1 MVCAPIPG
9 LRDSGV
15 SGVLGKQTTTVLP
28 PEPLQPP
35 FLVSW
40 SNSSLSLLLHH
51 WTYSD
56 WEEAIVEGGRG
67 GILCTVLEDSS
78 DFQGSG

>member
-1 MVCAPIPG
+1 MLPYLVYAI
-9 LRDSGV
+9 
-15 SGVLGKQTTTVLP
+15 LGFPVFWASKLP
-28 PEPLQPP
+28 LCCLLSPSNPP
-35 FLVSW
+35 SYVSW

-51 WTYSD
+51 WTYSG